1 MKIGKN
7 SIIEELAKDRVIET
21 IITNITQTED
31 DTLNDLAQILYEDLL
46 LKDEEKIVQLYKDNQ
61 LQYFITRMV
70 LNSINSKTS
79 RYYYLFGRHKY
90 EELTD
95 EKQIGKY

>member
-95 EKQIGKY
+95 EKQIGQY